1 MKNVNSK
8 LIYTMISYVC
18 GDGRAQLRFNGP
30 TKNRKENWIDV
41 TRIGYN
47 IYSTMLNPFPM
58 IIVRNIKSELGVR

>member
-8 LIYTMISYVC
+8 LIYTMISYVY

-41 TRIGYN
+41 ARIGYN
-47 IYSTMLNPFPM
+47 IYFTMLNPFPSL
-58 IIVRNIKSELGVR
+58 IIRNIKSELGVR